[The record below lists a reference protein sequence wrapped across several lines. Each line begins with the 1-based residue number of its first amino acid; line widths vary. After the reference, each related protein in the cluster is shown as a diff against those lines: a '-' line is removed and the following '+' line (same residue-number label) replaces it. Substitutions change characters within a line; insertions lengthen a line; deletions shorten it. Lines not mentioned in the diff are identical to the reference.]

1 MKDEK
6 DTLLTLTDDQIV
18 TRRTALG
25 IAAAVGATALIATP
39 AWADDT
45 ESDADGE
52 EEENDSSA
60 GDNET
65 DGEDEEEEE
74 EEADAD
80 GG

>member
-1 MKDEK
+1 MKDVK
-6 DTLLTLTDDQIV
+6 DTLLTLTDEQIV

-39 AWADDT
+39 AWADT

-52 EEENDSSA
+52 EEENDSTA

-65 DGEDEEEEE
+65 EGEDE